1 MKALSELTEREVL
14 ALAIANEEED
24 ARIYQSFA
32 DRLRPDFEASAG
44 VFDAMA
50 DEERGHRDTLYDL
63 YRQRFGEHLPPIR
76 REDVRGFLKRRP
88 VWWSPNLDLDKMR
101 GEAAVMEQQAA
112 SFYERAAGQTTD
124 LTVRRLFTDLAEI
137 ERGHERRA
145 EVIAQAHMTADAE
158 AAEERAAQRLFVLQ
172 YVQPGLAG
180 LIDGSVSTLAP
191 LFAAAFATRDNW
203 ETFLVGLAASIGAGI
218 SMGFTE
224 ALSDNGEITGR
235 GSPWLRGLVC
245 GLMTAVGGV
254 GHTLPYLV
262 PNSWPN
268 AFLTATSIAAVVV
281 AVELLA
287 ISWIRTKYMESPFW
301 SATLQVV
308 LGGVLVLL
316 AGILIGSA

>member
-1 MKALSELTEREVL
+1 LKALSELTEREVL

-124 LTVRRLFTDLAEI
+124 ITVRRLFTDLAEI

-145 EVIAQAHMTADAE
+145 EEIAQAHMTADAE

-281 AVELLA
+281 TVELLA